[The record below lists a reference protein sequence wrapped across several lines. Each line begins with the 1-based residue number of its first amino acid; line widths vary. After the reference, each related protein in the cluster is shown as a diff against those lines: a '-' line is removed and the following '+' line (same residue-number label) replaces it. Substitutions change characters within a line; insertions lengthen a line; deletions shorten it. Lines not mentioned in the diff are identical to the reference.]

1 MSQNVP
7 ETNPKPRTDR
17 RIDIEPHPK
26 RVRVMFA
33 GKPIADTTAA
43 LRLQEESYP
52 PVFYIP
58 RADADMSLL
67 RRTDHH
73 TFCPFKGDAS
83 YYSIAVGDRVAENAV
98 WTYEQ
103 PYPLAVPVGSYL
115 AFYGS
120 KVDAIEEV
128 PA

>member
-1 MSQNVP
+1 MPQ
-7 ETNPKPRTDR
+7 PRTDR
-17 RIDIEPHPK
+17 RIEIVPHPK

-33 GKPIADTTAA
+33 GKVVADTTAA
-43 LRLQEESYP
+43 LRLQEEANP

-58 RADADMSLL
+58 RADTDMSLL
-67 RRTDHH
+67 RRTDHTTH
-73 TFCPFKGDAS
+73 CPFKGDAS
-83 YYSIAVGDRVAENAV
+83 YYSIVTGERTADNAV

-103 PYPLAVPVGSYL
+103 PFPLAVPVGSYL

-120 KVDAIEEV
+120 KVDAIEEL

>member
-1 MSQNVP
+1 MSQ
-7 ETNPKPRTDR
+7 PRTDR
-17 RIDIEPHPK
+17 RIDIIPHPA
-26 RVRVMFA
+26 RVRVTFA
-33 GKPIADTTAA
+33 GKVVADTTAA
-43 LRLQEESYP
+43 MRLREESYP

-67 RRTDHH
+67 QRTDHATH
-73 TFCPFKGDAS
+73 CPFKGDAA
-83 YYSIAVGDRVAENAV
+83 YYSIVVGERSADNAV

-103 PYPLAVPVGSYL
+103 PFPLAVPVGSYL

-120 KVDAIEEV
+120 KVHAIEEV

>member
-1 MSQNVP
+1 MSQ
-7 ETNPKPRTDR
+7 PRTDR
-17 RIDIEPHPK
+17 RIDIVPHPK
-26 RVRVMFA
+26 RVRVTFA
-33 GKPIADTTAA
+33 GKVVADTTAA

-58 RADADMSLL
+58 RADTDMSLL
-67 RRTDHH
+67 ERTDHSTH
-73 TFCPFKGDAS
+73 CPFKGDAA
-83 YYSIAVGDRVAENAV
+83 YYSIVAGDRTAENAV

-103 PYPLAVPVGSYL
+103 PFPLAVPVGSYL

-120 KVDAIEEV
+120 KVDAIEEL